1 MIAVRLASVLF
12 ASPGCLSGDGQLREV
27 FEERIRGQEPAGRD
41 LWFVSADQFSGQL
54 RAALS
59 QRALLPM
66 GPLELLISSEPHLLV
81 WLQVRFGGELLEQ
94 VALPGAGFQDLAPSL
109 PPAAAPV
116 HLEVR

>member
-1 MIAVRLASVLF
+1 MIAVRFASVLF
-12 ASPGCLSGDGQLREV
+12 GPPGSLSGDGQLREV

-54 RAALS
+54 RAALA
-59 QRALLPM
+59 QRGPRST

-81 WLQVRFGGELLEQ
+81 WLQVRFGGELLEHMP
-94 VALPGAGFQDLAPSL
+94 LLGAGFQDLDPRL

-116 HLEVR
+116 GLEAR